1 MKITVNSTLL
11 EPHSGARV
19 KDAVLSFYMNSGRR
33 VPKKFPTVEDRF
45 GNRVAPD
52 GELIEGNI
60 LFIASGRK
68 KRAPTLKVLAA
79 ALIIGLL
86 PVCGSLKHAGT
97 ATPPERQA
105 VIFAVNDMH

>member
-45 GNRVAPD
+45 GNRVARMGTDRREHP
-52 GELIEGNI
+52 
-60 LFIASGRK
+60 FIASGRK